1 MAILSLGCSPSML
14 SVLNALSY
22 LGLKAPLLVVVSV
35 ANIIL
40 NFTDGNLREIKQL
53 AQGYT
58 IRGRAESKIHISVPS
73 AFNPT

>member
-14 SVLNALSY
+14 SILNTLSY

-40 NFTDGNLREIKQL
+40 NFTDGNVREIKQF

-58 IRGRAESKIHISVPS
+58 IRGRDKSKTCISVPS